1 MLLTLSAMFML
12 VTAVM
17 HSVVGE
23 RRLILPLI
31 RLNSGVMTV
40 PLARQVLRGAWHLTS
55 ILMIACA
62 VTVIWPATPHV
73 VLAVMGIVWLGSG
86 IFDAA
91 YTRGKHIGWPFL
103 AVAGALPLLYLWL
116 GTGLR
121 AG

>member
-40 PLARQVLRGAWHLTS
+40 PLARQVLRGAWHLTAFS
-55 ILMIACA
+55 
-62 VTVIWPATPHV
+62 
-73 VLAVMGIVWLGSG
+73 
-86 IFDAA
+86 
-91 YTRGKHIGWPFL
+91 
-103 AVAGALPLLYLWL
+103 
-116 GTGLR
+116 
-121 AG
+121 